1 VGTSLG
7 NRNGNGAIEMCI
19 GCPFPYERS
28 GIGLIEEKDEV
39 SQVVESAKYTYLDLD
54 HKRE

>member
-1 VGTSLG
+1 
-7 NRNGNGAIEMCI
+7 MCI